1 MGAGASTYDGAS
13 NSGNSL
19 SDMAAGDV
27 AAFVADQGEDFE
39 AYKQPL
45 IEQGLDGKAL
55 TNISAEELEAAM
67 ESAKIE
73 EAHREILRERTH
85 ATRTRVYVRA
95 HTPQP
100 LFFHSKVYLRQRDQD
115 EIPDELLR
123 NLDIARP
130 RHQPHNCTLLHE
142 KPTDTHLCT

>member
-73 EAHREILRERTH
+73 EAHREILRECCAKCGVQCGAIPGGFRKRT
-85 ATRTRVYVRA
+85 ARA
-95 HTPQP
+95 PCCSGGGEVVVLEP
-100 LFFHSKVYLRQRDQD
+100 
-115 EIPDELLR
+115 EL
-123 NLDIARP
+123 
-130 RHQPHNCTLLHE
+130 E
-142 KPTDTHLCT
+142 PTCSSAS